1 MSLFCVVVVPGIQ
14 GVVVGFVGL
23 VDVEVDFVDV
33 DFVDV
38 DFVDVVELVGVVLDV
53 VVGGPLLNLRRKLR
67 LPSIMLLFII
77 LRALWGEGDVVH
89 GNVGVTRNPDC
100 CLNDDIEIHLTRQ
113 LHHVPLPLV
122 DVHHLGPI
130 DSEDILHGAVRLVP
144 DVDGEVAHPPAVH
157 VREESHLTSPVGGAQ
172 HAAPQ
177 PGRVPREPQD
187 APDEEIVASRTE
199 GRVVEGRAG
208 AENIP

>member
-38 DFVDVVELVGVVLDV
+38 DFVDVVELVGVGLDV

-67 LPSIMLLFII
+67 LSSIMLLFII

-89 GNVGVTRNPDC
+89 G
-100 CLNDDIEIHLTRQ
+100 
-113 LHHVPLPLV
+113 
-122 DVHHLGPI
+122 DV
-130 DSEDILHGAVRLVP
+130 
-144 DVDGEVAHPPAVH
+144 
-157 VREESHLTSPVGGAQ
+157 
-172 HAAPQ
+172 
-177 PGRVPREPQD
+177 
-187 APDEEIVASRTE
+187 
-199 GRVVEGRAG
+199 
-208 AENIP
+208 

>member
-23 VDVEVDFVDV
+23 VDVEVDFVDVDV

-67 LPSIMLLFII
+67 LSSIMLLFII

-89 GNVGVTRNPDC
+89 G
-100 CLNDDIEIHLTRQ
+100 
-113 LHHVPLPLV
+113 
-122 DVHHLGPI
+122 DV
-130 DSEDILHGAVRLVP
+130 
-144 DVDGEVAHPPAVH
+144 
-157 VREESHLTSPVGGAQ
+157 
-172 HAAPQ
+172 
-177 PGRVPREPQD
+177 
-187 APDEEIVASRTE
+187 
-199 GRVVEGRAG
+199 
-208 AENIP
+208 